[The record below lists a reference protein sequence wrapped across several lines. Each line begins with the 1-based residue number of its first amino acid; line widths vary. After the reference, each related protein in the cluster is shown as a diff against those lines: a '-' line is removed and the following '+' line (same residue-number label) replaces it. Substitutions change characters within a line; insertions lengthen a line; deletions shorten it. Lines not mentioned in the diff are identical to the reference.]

1 MKIQRWRIN
10 WNGADITS
18 AISSITL
25 GMVLITATTA
35 PAAAQSVVV
44 QRGFATGVT
53 HVPVASPY
61 IYQPPATASYIYG
74 SPIPTPVPVN
84 PVTGLAPSTSNY
96 YSYPVRRNV
105 VDSTLVNP
113 VLVNPTIRN
122 STLINPVIVNDP
134 VYRAP
139 VGYGRSRV
147 IYYPY

>member
-1 MKIQRWRIN
+1 MKTQRWRLN

-18 AISSITL
+18 AISSIAL
-25 GMVLITATTA
+25 GTMLITATTA

-44 QRGFATGVT
+44 QRGFSVGVT
-53 HVPVASPY
+53 HSPVPPAY
-61 IYQPPATASYIYG
+61 IYQPPAASYIYG

-96 YSYPVRRNV
+96 QAYPVRRNI

-139 VGYGRSRV
+139 VGYGRSRI

>member
-1 MKIQRWRIN
+1 MKIQRWQLN
-10 WNGADITS
+10 WNGASITS
-18 AISSITL
+18 AISSIAL
-25 GMVLITATTA
+25 GMMLITTTTA
-35 PAAAQSVVV
+35 PAVAQSVVV
-44 QRGFATGVT
+44 QRGFSVGVT
-53 HVPVASPY
+53 HSPVPPAY
-61 IYQPPATASYIYG
+61 IYQPPAASYIYG

-139 VGYGRSRV
+139 VGYGRSRI